1 MTGTIEKIITL
12 GLGTIAVT
20 KEKAE
25 EVVKELMKE
34 GQINRKEADQM
45 VKKLMKKGEA
55 SKKELHST
63 VESTIHQVMK
73 KLNVPTRSEM
83 NKLRAEIA
91 QLKKAKQAKR
101 K

>member
-20 KEKAE
+20 KGKAE

-34 GQINRKEADQM
+34 GQINKKDADLM

-55 SKKELHST
+55 SKKELQAT
-63 VESTIHQVMK
+63 VESAIQLVMK
-73 KLNVPTRSEM
+73 KLDVPTRSEM

-91 QLKKAKQAKR
+91 QLKKAKQVKR

>member
-1 MTGTIEKIITL
+1 MKNTLEKIITL

-20 KEKAE
+20 REKAD

-34 GQINRKEADQM
+34 GQISRKDADLM
-45 VKKLMKKGEA
+45 VKNLMKKGEA
-55 SKKELHST
+55 SKKELHVT
-63 VESTIHQVMK
+63 VENTIHAVMK
-73 KLNVPTRSEM
+73 KLDVPTRSEM